1 MPPAARVTDMTM
13 HPGYPPGSIT
23 GPGVPNV
30 LIGGLPAAVLG
41 DLHACPMPPPPVGI
55 GPHPP
60 NPIAKG
66 SATVLIGGRPAAR
79 IMDITA
85 CGAQIMPPGAVTV
98 MIGG

>member
-1 MPPAARVTDMTM
+1 MPPAARVTDPTG
-13 HPGYPPGSIT
+13 HPGMIA

-41 DLHACPMPPPPVGI
+41 DMHACAMPPLA

-60 NPIAKG
+60 TPIAKG

-79 IMDITA
+79 MGDLTG
-85 CGAQIMPPGAVTV
+85 CGAPIVMGMPTV
-98 MIGG
+98 QIGG